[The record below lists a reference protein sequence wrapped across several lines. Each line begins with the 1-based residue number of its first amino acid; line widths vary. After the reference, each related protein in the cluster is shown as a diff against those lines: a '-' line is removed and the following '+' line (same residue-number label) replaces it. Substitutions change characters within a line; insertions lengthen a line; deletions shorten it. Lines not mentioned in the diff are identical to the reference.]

1 VSIKRLPL
9 TQRERHAVSGLA
21 GIFALRLL
29 GLFLILPVFA
39 LYAEHL
45 QGQTPFLVGLALG
58 IYGLTQGLLQIP
70 YGMISDRLGRKPV
83 IVAGLLVFAAGSV
96 IAALADSIYGVLLGR
111 ALQGAGA
118 ISAVVVAMIA
128 DLTRAEVRS
137 KAMALVGM
145 TVGASFVL
153 ALILG
158 PVLNNAWGVPG
169 LFWLTA
175 VLAMGGIGVV
185 SWWVPSP
192 ARRQIHS
199 ADDLKPRQLLKVL
212 GNVRLLRLD
221 VGIFILH
228 CVLTAVFVVVP
239 MALVKHAGFPLH
251 QHWEA
256 YLPVMLLSAVF
267 MFPLILLAERKRQL
281 RLVFAG
287 AVLLLA
293 LSQGLLREGYQ
304 SLGVILIGLFLFF
317 TAFNVLEAMLPS
329 LISKIAPRHAK
340 GTALGVYSSFQFMGA
355 FVGGAVGGWLY
366 GRYGIPT
373 VFLFNAVL
381 LAVWFLVAV
390 TMRSSEYITPDLSP
404 LAGIQSV
411 AAHPP
416 KK

>member
-1 VSIKRLPL
+1 VPVKFIPL
-9 TQRERHAVSGLA
+9 TPRERRAVGGLA

-39 LYAEHL
+39 LYAERL

-70 YGMISDRLGRKPV
+70 YGMVSDRLGRKPV

-96 IAALADSIYGVLLGR
+96 IAALADTIYGVLLGR

-118 ISAVVVAMIA
+118 ISAVVMALIA
-128 DLTRAEVRS
+128 DLTRPESRT

-158 PVLNNAWGVPG
+158 PVLNNLWGVPG

-175 VLAMGGIGVV
+175 ALAVAGIGVLG
-185 SWWVPSP
+185 WWVPAPTRQP
-192 ARRQIHS
+192 ATVAPEVR
-199 ADDLKPRQLLKVL
+199 PRQLLKVL
-212 GNVRLLRLD
+212 RNARLLRLN

-228 CVLTAVFVVVP
+228 SVLTAVFVVIPV
-239 MALVKHAGFPLH
+239 ALVKHADFPLR
-251 QHWEA
+251 QHWEV

-267 MFPLILLAERKRQL
+267 LFPLIMLAERKRRF

-293 LSQGLLREGYQ
+293 FAQALLWAGYQ
-304 SLGVILIGLFLFF
+304 SLGAVIIGLFLFF

-329 LISKIAPRHAK
+329 LISKIAPAHAK
-340 GTALGVYSSFQFMGA
+340 GAALGVYSSFQFLGA

-366 GRYGIPT
+366 GRYGIP
-373 VFLFNAVL
+373 VVLGFNAGL
-381 LAVWFLVAV
+381 LALWFLVAV
-390 TMRSSEYITPDLSP
+390 SMRPSEYLDRGLPPLADIQSSE
-404 LAGIQSV
+404 
-411 AAHPP
+411 
-416 KK
+416 KKS